1 MFGALGL
8 TRLDGKP
15 HKVFFQVV
23 PPLSVVYLF
32 VFSLSLSCKI
42 RLGLTVTYQF
52 DGVELIL
59 KLFVFFAG
67 DSVLNPVDV
76 EVFALLLLLLVL
88 LELLKRFFPIAR

>member
-1 MFGALGL
+1 MGNL
-8 TRLDGKP
+8 TKSSFRL
-15 HKVFFQVV
+15 F
-23 PPLSVVYLF
+23 PPLCVVYLF